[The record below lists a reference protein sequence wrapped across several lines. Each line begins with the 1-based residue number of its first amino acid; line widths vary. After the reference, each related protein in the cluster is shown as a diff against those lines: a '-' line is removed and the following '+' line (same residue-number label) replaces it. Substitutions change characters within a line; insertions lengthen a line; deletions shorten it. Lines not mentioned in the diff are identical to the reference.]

1 MPRTRP
7 RECILFLVPFL
18 SLDPNTNVAA
28 RARARRLD
36 AALPTA
42 RRPPAFLFF

>member
-1 MPRTRP
+1 MAARTP
-7 RECILFLVPFL
+7 RECILFLVQVL
-18 SLDPNTNVAA
+18 RMIPNATVAA

-42 RRPPAFLFF
+42 RRPPAFPFF